1 MFEKYLTTAKAGEIY
16 CLLVS
21 LKGGHVHYY
30 YYYYYYYYFCSSIN
44 EKVVL
49 FRSNN

>member
-1 MFEKYLTTAKAGEIY
+1 MFEKYLTTTKAGKIY

-30 YYYYYYYYFCSSIN
+30 YYYYYYNFCSSIN
-44 EKVVL
+44 EVVM